1 MKRLL
6 VILAAATLL
15 CVVMGACGSKPE
27 YDPSQY
33 VTLDYLYF
41 NGEGVAV
48 PVVTPPDAAD
58 QEAAQIAALLEG
70 TTFRYSPDNKLSN
83 GDVVTVT
90 PTYDEATAEKKGFK
104 PVVKEVK
111 FTVEGLPEGTPVD
124 LWESI
129 DVLMSGKDTV
139 GKFDIFFEYPSDNE
153 ACTKFLSNH
162 VNYNRDKYK
171 DLSNGDV
178 VTVSVTYN
186 KEEAL
191 INGYKIISEP
201 TKEFTVSGLK

>member
-124 LWESI
+124 LWEGI
-129 DVLMSGKDTV
+129 DAVISGKNTL
-139 GKFDIFFEYPSDNE
+139 GKFAIFFNYPEDDETRIS
-153 ACTKFLSNH
+153 FLSKH
-162 VNYNRDKYK
+162 LDYDIDKYSN
-171 DLSNGDV
+171 LSNGDI
-178 VTVSVTYN
+178 VTVSAVYN